1 MLQTHVLCSLP
12 LEAPPA
18 LILSLP
24 EYYKMLAHG
33 CLKLSS
39 DGNFLVVHL
48 RCCTSNSGGA
58 FSIPSLETINKIPHA
73 ARCSQNAKISSD
85 FKGLL
90 NELKPFAMTFKAL
103 HSMPS
108 NQLVDLFQF

>member
-24 EYYKMLAHG
+24 EYYKMLAHD
-33 CLKLSS
+33 CLKISS
-39 DGNFLVVHL
+39 DGNFLVVHSRL
-48 RCCTSNSGGA
+48 CTSNSGGA
-58 FSIPSLETINKIPHA
+58 FSIPGLETIKMSPHA
-73 ARCSQNAKISSD
+73 AWCRQKAKISSD

-90 NELKPFAMTFKAL
+90 NELTPFGMTFKAL

-108 NQLVDLFQF
+108 NQLVDLFQL